1 MDFNTIL
8 NTGLIFSAITY
19 FGYQLRAIPEVIWNF
34 IKRKI
39 TFNLTIIETDE
50 LYLYMERW
58 LLHNHKNSYRNV
70 EASLSPQKFN
80 SMDLPHEEIPEEK
93 KDEDKLHLW
102 QFSDNFF
109 IYYRNRRILISKGR
123 EKLEGAKD
131 LRNAFLNSFTISGIF
146 AKKSILK
153 LIEEVIQFNQQFKK
167 ERFPRIYTNTD
178 WGDWNFSGENYSKS
192 FDNIFFKDKECL
204 ISDINNFLENKTWY
218 QKRGIPYKRGYLFY
232 GLPGNGKTAIVQAIA
247 RHFKK
252 DIYYISL
259 NNIESDSNLSR
270 LYSNM
275 KFGSLVVF
283 EDVDAYFEGR
293 KNNKEKG
300 ISFSMLLNCLDGIF
314 SQSGTITIM
323 TTNHP
328 EKLDP
333 ALIRHGRI
341 DVKMEITNPNK
352 SEVEKYLQNFYEVE
366 SIQNL
371 TYPDGSLSMV
381 QIQDI
386 CLLNKDSLE
395 NTLNTINQ
403 MTVKELV

>member
-1 MDFNTIL
+1 MDFNTIV

-19 FGYQLRAIPEVIWNF
+19 IGYQIREIPLMIWGF

-39 TFNLTIIETDE
+39 TFNLTIVETDE

-58 LLHNHKNSYRNV
+58 LLQNHKNSYRNV

-80 SMDLPHEEIPEEK
+80 SMDLPHETEVT

-109 IYYRNRRILISKGR
+109 IYYGGRRILISKGR

-146 AKKSILK
+146 AKRAILK
-153 LIEEVIQFNQQFKK
+153 LAEDVIQFNQQFKK

-178 WGDWNFSGENYSKS
+178 WGDWNYSGENYSKK
-192 FDNIFFKDKECL
+192 FDNIFFRGKESL
-204 ISDINNFLENKTWY
+204 ITDINNFLENKLWY
-218 QKRGIPYKRGYLFY
+218 GKRGIAYKRGYLFY

-270 LYSNM
+270 LYTNM
-275 KFGSLVVF
+275 KIGSLVVF
-283 EDVDAYFEGR
+283 EDVDAYFDGR

-323 TTNHP
+323 TTNHL

-341 DVKMEITNPNK
+341 DVKMEISNPDSLQVK
-352 SEVEKYLQNFYEVE
+352 KYLENFYEVDDIKNFE
-366 SIQNL
+366 YQ
-371 TYPDGSLSMV
+371 DGKLSMV

-386 CLLNKDSLE
+386 CLLNKDNLDSAL
-395 NTLNTINQ
+395 
-403 MTVKELV
+403 KEIYQVNHFR